1 MTTRFDYVVYDETG
15 AKRQGQVD
23 AVNPESARAKLKEQ
37 GLVPIK
43 ISRVDNTARKSGGI
57 ILFKRAPGL
66 GDIEFL
72 TSQLALLLRN
82 GIKIDRA
89 LEAAKV
95 GIKNV
100 RLKETVSKIYDDI
113 RRGTPFSS
121 CLEQYP
127 DVFDPLYVS
136 IVRIGEVTGH
146 LPDVFVDLA
155 ANLNFRQKISSSTR
169 QALIYPCIIF
179 AVCLFAVFFVFNF
192 IVPKFSVI
200 FLGMKTIPLYTEL
213 LLKTGEMFR
222 KYQFFLPVLAI
233 GVGFFVYKKRKSERF
248 RRLRDRLILRI
259 PFVKQI
265 SYGLENL
272 RFASSIAIL
281 LRSGVVITTALDY
294 AIQSVGNLLIKKKL
308 VMVKDDVRQGKRFSE
323 AIAKTGFFED
333 IFIGL
338 IEVGEQTG
346 DLSEIFAEITE
357 RLRQKY
363 EERVSTLIVFIEP
376 VMIILMGV
384 GVGSV
389 VVAMLLSLVS
399 INDIQF

>member
-1 MTTRFDYVVYDETG
+1 MTNRFDYVGYDEAG
-15 AKRQGQVD
+15 ARLQGQVN
-23 AVNPESARAKLKEQ
+23 AVSPESARSRLKEQ
-37 GLVPIK
+37 GLIPVK
-43 ISRVDNTARKSGGI
+43 IDRVDNITRKSRGI
-57 ILFKRAPGL
+57 VYFKRAPGL
-66 GDIEFL
+66 GDLEFL

-95 GIKNV
+95 GIKNMQ
-100 RLKETVSKIYDDI
+100 LKETVSNIYNDI
-113 RRGTPFSS
+113 RGGTPFSS
-121 CLEQYP
+121 SLERYP
-127 DVFDPLYVS
+127 DIFDPLYVS
-136 IVRIGEVTGH
+136 IVRIGEVTGR

-213 LLKTGEMFR
+213 LLKTSEMFR

-233 GVGFFVYKKRKSERF
+233 GVGFFAYKKRKSERF
-248 RRLRDRLILRI
+248 RRLRDQLILKI

-294 AIQSVGNLLIKKKL
+294 AIQSVGNLFIKKKL
-308 VMVKDDVRQGKRFSE
+308 IMVKDDVRQGKRFSE
-323 AIAKTGFFED
+323 AMAKTGFFED

-346 DLSEIFAEITE
+346 DLSEIFAEITD

-363 EERVSTLIVFIEP
+363 EERVSNLIVFIEP
-376 VMIILMGV
+376 VMIILMGA
-384 GVGSV
+384 GVGGV

>member
-1 MTTRFDYVVYDETG
+1 MTYKFAYVAYDEAG
-15 AKRQGQVD
+15 ARHEGEVVAISK
-23 AVNPESARAKLKEQ
+23 ESAKSKFKEQ

-43 ISRVDNTARKSGGI
+43 IDRVDKARRARGI
-57 ILFKRAPGL
+57 VHFNRAPGL
-66 GDIEFL
+66 GDLEFL

-89 LEAAKV
+89 LETARV

-100 RLKETVSKIYDDI
+100 RLKEIVSKIYDDI
-113 RRGTPFSS
+113 RRGTPFSAS
-121 CLEQYP
+121 LERYP
-127 DVFDPLYVS
+127 DIFDPLYVS
-136 IVRIGEVTGH
+136 IVRIGEVTGR
-146 LPDVFVDLA
+146 LADVFVDLA

-169 QALIYPCIIF
+169 QALIYPSIIF
-179 AVCLFAVFFVFNF
+179 TVCLCSIFFVFNF
-192 IVPKFSVI
+192 ILPKFSVI
-200 FLGMKTIPLYTEL
+200 FLGMETIPVYTEI

-233 GVGFFVYKKRKSERF
+233 GVGFFAYKKRKSERF
-248 RRLRDRLILRI
+248 RRLKDQLILRI

-281 LRSGVVITTALDY
+281 LKSGVVITTALDY
-294 AIQSVGNLLIKKKL
+294 AIQSVGNLFIKKKL

-346 DLSEIFAEITE
+346 DLSEIFADIEK

-363 EERVSTLIVFIEP
+363 EERISNLIVFIEP

-384 GVGSV
+384 GVGGV